1 MDDEETKRRRM
12 RLAEL
17 ISAAFGGEQARL
29 LAHIRTR
36 TGKQPN
42 QGEISGLIKLD
53 NPARS
58 FGDKKARTLTEQIGL
73 SRRWFDLPL
82 GSNLAPEQWM
92 NEATTPELLPSP
104 NIAGERSAPYFPPR
118 HGGTMKSNVIKIR
131 DSRDA
136 SEVGYVRIEHLSAQ
150 PSMGMGGCLFEP
162 FHLVRHLDVLEGWL
176 RDEVGSANPR
186 RVKVLTAVGRS
197 MAPTINDRD
206 LVFVD
211 IGHRHFDAPG
221 IYVLDVAGRL
231 LLKKVMI
238 QADGTVVLRSDN
250 TAEFPDEERYPIAHA
265 ANDITLCGKV
275 LAWWTL
281 RKG

>member
-1 MDDEETKRRRM
+1 M

-17 ISAAFGGEQARL
+17 INAAFDGEQARL
-29 LAHIRTR
+29 IAHIRDR

-73 SRRWFDLPL
+73 HRRWFDFPL
-82 GSNLAPEQWM
+82 GSNLTREQWLHDGFI
-92 NEATTPELLPSP
+92 APLLPSA
-104 NIAGERSAPYFPPR
+104 NSTGEPTTSYLP
-118 HGGTMKSNVIKIR
+118 HSTEGVMKSNVVKIR
-131 DSRDA
+131 ERRESLDA
-136 SEVGYVRIEHLSAQ
+136 AEPGYVRLEHLSAQ
-150 PSMGMGGCLFEP
+150 PRMGMGATVTEP
-162 FHLVRHLDVLEGWL
+162 VHLVRHLDVLEGWL
-176 RDEVGSANPR
+176 RDEVGSIDPR

-197 MAPTINDRD
+197 MLPTIKDRD

-211 IGHRHFDAPG
+211 VAHRHFDAPG
-221 IYVLDVAGRL
+221 IYVIDVAGRL

-238 QADGTVVLRSDN
+238 KADGTLVIRSDN
-250 TAEFPDEERYPIAHA
+250 TAEFPDEETYRIDEAT
-265 ANDITLCGKV
+265 NDVTLCGKV